1 LQEQIRDLMF
11 FIDAKEKIASNDEM
25 QDGSLVV
32 LPSNK
37 PPGKP
42 IKKRNQKHKLQTKFN
57 TCNIQETWE

>member
-1 LQEQIRDLMF
+1 MF

-42 IKKRNQKHKLQTKFN
+42 IKKKKPKT
-57 TCNIQETWE
+57 